1 MRKRLPLLLLLLC
14 AALFGGT
21 IYLLIKDRFESGD
34 VYPPSSSLRS
44 DPLGAMILFE
54 SLRALPGVKVDRD
67 HNAVNRLPAG
77 RQTTY
82 LHLAAGSG
90 EWRLMSPDLYRT
102 IDRFLLEGGRLVITL
117 TPQYRIRETPVEDAE
132 EKESDDKKEEKDPS
146 PKDGKT
152 KKEEKDRTLVSLEEK
167 WGLKLTQQAG
177 TDTENI
183 AHNVS
188 TLPLPPEVKWNGN
201 IVLQDPDASWQV
213 LYKTGRGAVLAEKKR
228 GPGSIVIVTDSYFV
242 SNEALVRD
250 RHPEL
255 LAWLVGSSDHI
266 VFDEAHHGIMESP
279 GIAALA
285 RKYQLH
291 GGVAALII
299 LAALF
304 IWKSSSPLAP
314 LRASS
319 EKSGNILMGRTSG
332 AGFVSLLKRNIPA
345 DRILEICLEEWR
357 KAFGHSSRFTPPEK
371 AAVDEIAR
379 AETAAPAKE
388 RDPVTAYQKICT
400 ALRRHRS

>member
-21 IYLLIKDRFESGD
+21 IYLLIKERFESGD

-77 RQTTY
+77 QKTTY
-82 LHLAAGSG
+82 LHLAARSG
-90 EWRLMSPDLYRT
+90 EWQLMSTDLYRT

-117 TPQYRIRETPVEDAE
+117 TPEYRIRETPKED
-132 EKESDDKKEEKDPS
+132 EKEKEGEDKKEEKAS
-146 PKDGKT
+146 EQKD
-152 KKEEKDRTLVSLEEK
+152 KKPEKETKDRTLVSLEEK
-167 WGLKLTQQAG
+167 WGLKLSQQAS
-177 TDTENI
+177 TDAENI
-183 AHNVS
+183 ARNVS

-213 LYKTGRGAVLAEKKR
+213 LYKTDRGAVLAEKKR

-304 IWKSSSPLAP
+304 IWKNSSPLAP

-319 EKSGNILMGRTSG
+319 EKSGRILMGRTSG

-345 DRILEICLEEWR
+345 DRILEICLEEWH
-357 KAFGHSSRFTPPEK
+357 KAFSHSSHFTPQEK
-371 AAVDEIAR
+371 AAVEEIAR
-379 AETAAPAKE
+379 AENAAPAKE
-388 RDPVTAYQKICT
+388 RDPVTTYQKICT